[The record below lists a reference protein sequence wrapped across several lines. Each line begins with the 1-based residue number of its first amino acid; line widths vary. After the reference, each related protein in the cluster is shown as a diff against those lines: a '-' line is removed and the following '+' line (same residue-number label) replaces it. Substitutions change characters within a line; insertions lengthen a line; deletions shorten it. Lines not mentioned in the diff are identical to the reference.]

1 MVGMVRDWLIAA
13 WEFIWGILRHFY
25 VWVAPFVILQPIDL
39 LDKLGLHLVIPNDVV
54 YGLVALG
61 LFVSAIDVFKASR
74 DRVASLAADA
84 HAREVAGSVFME
96 PAVFAYVDAA
106 SPNQAQVQ
114 GAVRIHNRGSRAVQY
129 TVLERVV
136 TINGVTTEAGPTTPL
151 TLSPSDNMD
160 ERSETIGPFPV
171 NADLPVTVMIR
182 YAYGQLFSR
191 SLTEEQKTFTFH
203 ARVDGHGSVSVGPWA
218 VEEKPRQFGIILF
231 HPTSKSAARAAMK
244 GRDW

>member
-1 MVGMVRDWLIAA
+1 MVRTVHDWLNAA
-13 WEFIWGILRHFY
+13 WEFGWGILRHFY

-39 LDKLGLHLVIPNDVV
+39 LERLGVHLVIPNEVL

-74 DRVASLAADA
+74 DRAASLAAAA
-84 HAREVAGSVFME
+84 HAGEVAGSLFME
-96 PAVFAYVDAA
+96 PTVFADVDSATPHEA
-106 SPNQAQVQ
+106 KVQ
-114 GAVRIHNRGSRAVQY
+114 GAVRIHNRGTRPVQY

-136 TINGVTTEAGPTTPL
+136 SINGVKTEGGPTTPL

-160 ERSETIGPFPV
+160 ERGEVMGPFPV
-171 NADLPVTVMIR
+171 NVDLSITMMIR

-191 SLTEEQKTFTFH
+191 SITEEQRTFFLH
-203 ARVDGHGSVSVGPWA
+203 ARVVGNGLVHIDSWS
-218 VEEKPRQFGIILF
+218 VEEEPRQFGIILF
-231 HPTSKSAARAAMK
+231 DPTSKSAARAAVK

>member
-1 MVGMVRDWLIAA
+1 MVRVVRDWLLAG

-25 VWVAPFVILQPIDL
+25 LWVAPFVILQPIDL
-39 LDKLGLHLVIPNDVV
+39 LEKLGFQVVIPDEVV
-54 YGLVALG
+54 YGLVGVG

-74 DRVASLAADA
+74 DRAASLAASA
-84 HAREVAGSVFME
+84 HAREVAGSLFME
-96 PAVFAYVDAA
+96 PVMFADVDAA

-114 GAVRIHNRGSRAVQY
+114 GGIRIHNRGARAVQY

-136 TINGVTTEAGPTTPL
+136 TINGAKSEVGPTAPL

-160 ERSETIGPFPV
+160 ERAGVMGPFPV
-171 NADLPVTVMIR
+171 NADLSVVVMIR

-191 SLTEEQKTFTFH
+191 SITEEQKTFTFR
-203 ARVDGHGSVSVGPWA
+203 ARVIGDASVRIGTWSVA
-218 VEEKPRQFGIILF
+218 EKPREFGIILF
-231 HPTSKSAARAAMK
+231 DPSSKSAARAAMK